1 MQAICSSAR
10 FDGLIRGQNGMNKKF
25 DVMKRFVHSFV
36 IVAVVFVPQSGDFPG
51 SRILDIATEE
61 GGGGGHVFK
70 LVKYG
75 KTIIPPPDVNKNN
88 IPDVLED
95 IPTPLDEEESPSSGK
110 KGIPGFD
117 VVSAIAGLLVVA
129 YLLRGKD

>member
-1 MQAICSSAR
+1 MCSSAR

-25 DVMKRFVHSFV
+25 DVMKRFVRRFV
-36 IVAVVFVPQSGDFPG
+36 IVAVVFVPQSGDFP
-51 SRILDIATEE
+51 SSSILDIVMEE
-61 GGGGGHVFK
+61 GGGGRGHLFK

-75 KTIIPPPDVNKNN
+75 KTIVPPPNVNKNN

-95 IPTPLDEEESPSSGK
+95 IPTPLDEEESPSSEK
-110 KGIPGFD
+110 KGIPGFK